1 MEKRIQSTV
10 GAWRSMRERKK
21 GYISVNDF
29 N

>member
-1 MEKRIQSTV
+1 MEKRIKSTV
-10 GAWRSMRERKK
+10 GAWRRMRERKK